1 MQLSKMTEIL
11 EVACRV
17 CGCSV
22 RQAKGSDRRAKVMN
36 ARYIFFL
43 LAREEGAR
51 QFESL
56 WFLNRSRNVGYHY
69 SKTARNFEQND
80 TAFQKLLARA
90 KNALEQSSK

>member
-1 MQLSKMTEIL
+1 MTVIL

-43 LAREEGAR
+43 VAQSEGAR

-56 WFLNRSRNVGYHY
+56 WFLNRSKCVGYHY

-80 TAFQKLLARA
+80 TAFQKLLAKTR
-90 KNALEQSSK
+90 KLLCQSTNTNIC